1 MPTNNI
7 VRQGF
12 RAIDVT
18 KSDSVDITGADANNP
33 AALYVGTGG
42 NVEVITLNGDTVV
55 FHNVP
60 SGTFMPIQVTRVK
73 AANSTADDIIALF

>member
-18 KSDSVDITGADANNP
+18 KSDSTDITGADANNP

-42 NVEVITLNGDTVV
+42 RCRGYHIERRYCCFQQRAYWYIYAY
-55 FHNVP
+55 P
-60 SGTFMPIQVTRVK
+60 SYKSKGCK
-73 AANSTADDIIALF
+73 HYCY

>member
-12 RAIDVT
+12 KAIDVT
-18 KSDSVDITGADANNP
+18 PNDSTNVTGADANNP

-42 NVEVITLNGDTVV
+42 DVEVITLNGDTVV
-55 FHNVP
+55 FNNVP
-60 SGTFMPIQVTRVK
+60 TGTFMPIQVTRVK
-73 AANSTADDIIALF
+73 AANTTATDIVALF